1 MGMSRRRCRV
11 PAVVACALVG
21 TASALAFSGTAAL
34 GLSSPFAAAFAQS
47 PGQTA
52 LLSLRLGLV
61 ATVGCALEARPD
73 MRASHKAAVLSG
85 LGMLLVVSLAA
96 QGALLLFVIASLAGI
111 VALSLRDTAKDP
123 IASLEGWALAAVI
136 AVPLTAVAGLRATHT
151 RSASSVAAAPQDEI
165 DRWLRV
171 GNPWRARWAALV
183 WAETED
189 PPGRAYIALAQRD
202 ADLGRRS
209 VAVHVLRKV
218 VAGAASPPTRDRAQ
232 RLIDEWTE

>member
-1 MGMSRRRCRV
+1 MSPRNRRV
-11 PAVVACALVG
+11 PAVVVCALVG
-21 TASALAFSGTAAL
+21 TASALALSGAAAL
-34 GLSSPFAAAFAQS
+34 GLFSPFAAAFAQS

-52 LLSLRLGLV
+52 LLSLRFGLL
-61 ATVGCALEARPD
+61 ATVGCALEARAAMP
-73 MRASHKAAVLSG
+73 ASHKAAVLSG

-96 QGALLLFVIASLAGI
+96 QGALLLFVVASLGSI
-111 VALSLRDTAKDP
+111 VALSLGNAARAP
-123 IASLEGWALAAVI
+123 MVSPWALAAVI

-151 RSASSVAAAPQDEI
+151 RSASSVAPTPQDEI

-171 GNPWRARWAALV
+171 GNPWRARWAAFV
-183 WAETED
+183 WAETEE